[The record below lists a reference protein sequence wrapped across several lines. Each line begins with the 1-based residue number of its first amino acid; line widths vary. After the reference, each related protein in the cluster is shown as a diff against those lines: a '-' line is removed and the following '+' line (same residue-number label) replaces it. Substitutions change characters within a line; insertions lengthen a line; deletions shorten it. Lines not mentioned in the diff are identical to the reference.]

1 MSLLTALLS
10 GLVFG
15 LGLVL
20 SGMANPSKV
29 IGFLDLFGAWDP
41 SLMLVMA
48 SAVGVS
54 ALAVAMARRR
64 RLTPWNKPIVLPTAS
79 DIDPGLV
86 LGSLLFGVGWGMA
99 GFCPGPGLVALG
111 MAEPKAAAFVAAM
124 LVGMG
129 VYEWLPRGANRGQA
143 ATTMSL
149 SGPDKPCE
157 P

>member
-10 GLVFG
+10 GLVLG

-64 RLTPWNKPIVLPTAS
+64 RLTLWNKPIVLPTAS

-99 GFCPGPGLVALG
+99 GFCPGPAIVSLGSGNTKGAVFVLAMLAG
-111 MAEPKAAAFVAAM
+111 MAVFGLAERMQGGATPAKKAA
-124 LVGMG
+124 
-129 VYEWLPRGANRGQA
+129 
-143 ATTMSL
+143 
-149 SGPDKPCE
+149 
-157 P
+157 

>member
-20 SGMANPSKV
+20 SGMANPAKV

-48 SAVGVS
+48 GAVVVS
-54 ALAVAMARRR
+54 ALAFVVARHRRH
-64 RLTPWNKPIVLPTAS
+64 TPWGEAIVLPTAS
-79 DIDPGLV
+79 AIDQRLV
-86 LGSLLFGVGWGMA
+86 MGSLLFGVGWGLA

-124 LVGMG
+124 LLGMG
-129 VYEWLPRGANRGQA
+129 IFERLPGAA
-143 ATTMSL
+143 D
-149 SGPDKPCE
+149 SGNASKGLQT
-157 P
+157 